1 MGGNRLTG
9 ARMDIYLHHYPP
21 SLFSEKI
28 RLLLGYLGLDW
39 NSVIISSIMPRPL
52 LMPLSGG
59 YRKTPVLQ
67 IGANVY
73 CDTRVIA
80 LALARHCGNRQL
92 YRHGFVGN
100 RLADWADTHLFQ
112 VTVALNFSPRAIAA
126 MMGSFDPAE
135 AAAFQKDRAE
145 LSKGATISSLPADAA
160 AAFLRSYLEELNAAV
175 TDGFLFGSHP
185 SIADFSVYH
194 CLWFVGNNPV
204 NAPMLDEYGNV
215 RVWMD
220 SMAEFGHGR
229 VEDSTGEAALAAAK
243 AAVPQLPAAENVVPE
258 GFALGQEVDVLPVD
272 YGKIPVRGRLAAW
285 SHDEIVIERATPE
298 TGDVMVHFPVVGFEV
313 RGA

>member
-1 MGGNRLTG
+1 
-9 ARMDIYLHHYPP
+9 MDIYLHHYPP
-21 SLFSEKI
+21 SLFSEKV
-28 RLLLGYLGLDW
+28 RLLLGYLGLSW
-39 NSVIISSIMPRPL
+39 HSVIIPSIMPRPL

-73 CDTRVIA
+73 CDTRVIG
-80 LALARHCGNRQL
+80 LGLARHCGDRKL
-92 YRHGFVGN
+92 YRHGFIGN

-145 LSKGATISSLPADAA
+145 LSKGATITSIPADAA
-160 AAFLRSYLEELNAAV
+160 AAFLRSYLQELNAGV
-175 TDGFLFGSHP
+175 GDGFLLGSQP

-204 NAPMLDEYGNV
+204 NAPMLDRYGNV
-215 RVWMD
+215 RAWMD
-220 SMAEFGHGR
+220 RMAEFGHGR
-229 VEDSTGEAALAAAK
+229 VADSTGEAALAAASN
-243 AAVPQLPAAENVVPE
+243 AEPQLPAIDSDLPE
-258 GFALGQEVDVLPVD
+258 GFAPGQEVDVLPVD
-272 YGKIPVRGRLAAW
+272 YGKIPVRGRLVAW
-285 SHDEIVIERATPE
+285 SSDEIVVERDTPE
-298 TGDVMVHFPVVGFEV
+298 TGRVLVHFPVVGFEV
-313 RGA
+313 RAR

>member
-9 ARMDIYLHHYPP
+9 AAMAIYLHHYPP
-21 SLFSEKI
+21 SLFSEKV
-28 RLLLGYLGLDW
+28 RALLGYLDLTW
-39 NSVIISSIMPRPL
+39 NSVMIPSIMPRPL

-73 CDTRVIA
+73 CDSRVIA
-80 LALARHCGNRQL
+80 RGLARHCGNHEL
-92 YRHGFVGN
+92 YAQGFAGN
-100 RLADWADTHLFQ
+100 RVADWADTHLFQ

-126 MMGSFDPAE
+126 MMGRFDPAE
-135 AAAFQKDRAE
+135 AAAFQKDRAD
-145 LSKGATISSLPADAA
+145 LTQGAVITSFPADAA

-175 TDGFLFGSHP
+175 TAGFIFGARP

-204 NAPMLDEYGNV
+204 NAPMLDDYGNV

-220 SMAEFGHGR
+220 GMAEFGHGR
-229 VEDSTGEAALAAAK
+229 VEDSSGEDALAAAK
-243 AAVPQLPAAENVVPE
+243 AVAPVLPEIANDLPE
-258 GFALGQEVDVLPVD
+258 GFALGEAVEVTPVD

-285 SHDEIVIERATPE
+285 SSDEVVIERETPE
-298 TGDVMVHFPVVGFEV
+298 TGALMVHFPVVGFEV
-313 RGA
+313 RHV